1 MILDTEENY
10 VFEISR
16 GNKTAFDKLFKQN
29 YILLRNYAFKLL
41 QDKSLAEDIVQD
53 IFFNIWAKR
62 AELDKITNIKAYI
75 RTSTHNACIDIL
87 RKRFQSGI
95 KIEDSSVYEFEK
107 LYADILQYQET
118 YLNKELS
125 LKIAE
130 AIERLPPHC
139 KTIFVLSRSFGFKN
153 KEIAGKLEIS
163 VKAVEKQITKAL
175 TLLKEYLKEYLSILI
190 LYFFL

>member
-1 MILDTEENY
+1 MILNTDENY
-10 VFEISR
+10 ILEISR
-16 GNKTAFDKLFKQN
+16 GNKAAFDKLFKQN

-62 AELDKITNIKAYI
+62 AELDKINNIKSYI

-175 TLLKEYLKEYLSILI
+175 TLLKEYLKEYLSILV